1 MDTVYCSK
9 DMGASSSVQQ
19 ESFAPIKEHYDL
31 KKSEGL
37 SNEDLLDHMKGYIAE
52 NFPTLV
58 HLYEPSPCVVAGPS
72 GVGKGTIIE
81 RLLAK
86 YPQYFGFSVSHTTR
100 GPRPG
105 EVDGQHYNF
114 VTVEAFEEAVGNGE
128 FIEHAKVHTN
138 YYGTSFAAVEKV
150 ITGFLCFVCSI

>member
-1 MDTVYCSK
+1 M
-9 DMGASSSVQQ
+9 
-19 ESFAPIKEHYDL
+19 
-31 KKSEGL
+31 
-37 SNEDLLDHMKGYIAE
+37 
-52 NFPTLV
+52 V

-114 VTVEAFEEAVGNGE
+114 VTVEAFEEAVGKGE

-138 YYGTSFAAVEKV
+138 YYGTSFAAVDKV
-150 ITGFLCFVCSI
+150 TT